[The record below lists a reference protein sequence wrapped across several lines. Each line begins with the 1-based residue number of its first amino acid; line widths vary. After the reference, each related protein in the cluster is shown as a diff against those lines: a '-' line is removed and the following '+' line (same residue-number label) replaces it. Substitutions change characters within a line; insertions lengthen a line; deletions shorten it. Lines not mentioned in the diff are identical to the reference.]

1 MIINIKVIY
10 ILLIIGFLAFICLT
24 DTPQAELAQ
33 NTAKFNCV
41 CHKVNL

>member
-1 MIINIKVIY
+1 MIANVKTIY
-10 ILLIIGFLAFICLT
+10 ILLIIGFLAFICST
-24 DTPQAELAQ
+24 DIPQAPDAQ